1 MADDDFELPVEPAE
15 TATEVEGEEPE
26 LDTEDDEGVTD
37 PTGEPDVQDPEASA
51 LRPAQQGKPISP
63 ASRAVMRAKAEAKA
77 ERERNATLQQEMMAM
92 LRERHSPPPAQ
103 VDPRIEQ
110 ERVAL
115 MNDREYADYRLTK
128 LEAAMVARE
137 QKLSLQMEVQNDKAA
152 FQALVAADTRF
163 KPYVG
168 KVEDRLQ
175 ALMKAGTPQ
184 TRESILKFVIGEAV
198 VTKGAKALGKARETG
213 QANIARETTRPSS
226 ARSNVSGDE
235 ARSGGDFDAA
245 AKRLERYFAQGGS
258 I

>member
-26 LDTEDDEGVTD
+26 LDNEDDEGVTD
-37 PTGEPDVQDPEASA
+37 PTGEPDVQDPEALERA
-51 LRPAQQGKPISP
+51 PAKQISP

-168 KVEDRLQ
+168 KVEDRFQ

-235 ARSGGDFDAA
+235 ARSGNDFDAA